1 MDKTRQRGRV
11 ERRDAS
17 DVPAPARRPSHRAD
31 TAVTPE
37 RTLLQIGEAAERV
50 GLSLRTVRYWEEM
63 GLVVPSARSVGG
75 FRLYS
80 EDDLER
86 LLVVKRMKP
95 LELTL
100 EEMRELLGLLETSA
114 RRDGPDDADLGTGAS
129 KLRGYAERTDERIAT
144 LERRL
149 AEARTLRLEISER
162 LGRLGALLDRTES

>member
-1 MDKTRQRGRV
+1 MTG
-11 ERRDAS
+11 
-17 DVPAPARRPSHRAD
+17 
-31 TAVTPE
+31 E

-63 GLVVPSARSVGG
+63 GLVVPTARSNGG

-80 EDDLER
+80 EDDLQR

-100 EEMRELLGLLETSA
+100 EEMRELLELLETNA
-114 RRDGPDDADLGTGAS
+114 RPEGVDLVDLGARES
-129 KLRGYAERTDERIAT
+129 KLRRYADHTDERIAT

-149 AEARTLRLEISER
+149 AEARTLRLEISEQ
-162 LGRLGALLDRTES
+162 LGRLGVMLDGGGIVNR